1 MAATDETAG
10 VTVAAAVVVVD
21 GVGVGDG
28 VVAVYE
34 QRSIHF
40 LHDWRDLINEI
51 PWRSRSG

>member
-1 MAATDETAG
+1 MDETAG